1 VVRNGRKVFGW
12 PLCKSSLAA
21 HLFIVLDRVKNFLP
35 VIAKANEE
43 LKVQIEKDG
52 LDAVRIDQSLVDHQS
67 VSSQE

>member
-1 VVRNGRKVFGW
+1 MEGRSSGGLFA
-12 PLCKSSLAA
+12 KSSLAA

-52 LDAVRIDQSLVDHQS
+52 LDAVRIDQSLVDQS